1 MGKRSGRCFCG
12 RIYDEKAAHDF
23 NGFVRGE
30 EMKLKI
36 GIVCYPTVGGS
47 GVVATELGKLLAEKG
62 HEIHFISS
70 SMPFRLN
77 KVYGNIYYHEVSVNQ
92 YSVFQYPPYDL
103 ALASKIAE
111 VAKRE
116 KLDVLHVHYAI
127 PHAVCAVLARQM
139 VGGDVKIVTTLHGTD
154 ITVLGYDPS
163 LSDMIKFGIEQSD
176 VVTAVSNALVKQTY
190 ELLDVQK
197 EIRTVYNFVDERV
210 YRKKNANHLKE
221 EYGIREEEKVMIHVS
236 NFRRVKRV
244 PDVVRAFSLIQK
256 QIPAKLLLV
265 GDGPEMTIVCRLVKE
280 LGLTDY
286 VRFLG
291 KQENLEEL
299 YSISDVKLLLS
310 EKESFGLVLLE
321 AMACG
326 VPCVG
331 TNIGGIPEVIEDG
344 ETGFLCELGN
354 IEEIAEKTLRILN
367 DEKLHAYMAEQALR
381 AVYEKFHSQQIVK
394 QYEDIYFSLVK
405 GVVR

>member
-1 MGKRSGRCFCG
+1 
-12 RIYDEKAAHDF
+12 
-23 NGFVRGE
+23 
-30 EMKLKI
+30 MKLKI

-116 KLDVLHVHYAI
+116 QLDVLHAHYAV

-139 VGGDVKIVTTLHGTD
+139 VDGKLRIVTTLHGTD

-176 VVTAVSNALVKQTY
+176 VVTAVSNALVQQTY
-190 ELLDVQK
+190 DLLDVQK
-197 EIRTVYNFVDERV
+197 PIQTVYNFVDERV
-210 YRKKNANHLKE
+210 YRKKNVDHLKK
-221 EYGIREEEKVMIHVS
+221 EYGIDENDKVIIHVS
-236 NFRRVKRV
+236 NFRKVKRV
-244 PDVVRAFSLIQK
+244 PDVVRAFSLVRK
-256 QIPAKLLLV
+256 QLPAKLLLV
-265 GDGPEMTIVCRLVKE
+265 GDGPEMTVVSRLVKE
-280 LGLTDY
+280 LGLSDD

-291 KQENLEEL
+291 KQDKLDEL

-326 VPCVG
+326 VPCIG
-331 TNIGGIPEVIEDG
+331 TTIGGIPEVIEDG
-344 ETGFLCELGN
+344 KTGFLCELGN
-354 IEEIAEKTLRILN
+354 VEEAANKTLRILT
-367 DEKLHAYMAEQALR
+367 DEHLHTYMANQAIQT
-381 AVYEKFHSQQIVK
+381 VYQKFYSGQIVQ

-405 GVVR
+405 R

>member
-1 MGKRSGRCFCG
+1 
-12 RIYDEKAAHDF
+12 
-23 NGFVRGE
+23 
-30 EMKLKI
+30 MKLKI

-47 GVVATELGKLLAEKG
+47 GVVATELGKLLAERG

-70 SMPFRLN
+70 SMPFRLS
-77 KVYGNIYYHEVSVNQ
+77 KVYGNIYYHEVSVNH

-116 KLDVLHVHYAI
+116 RLDVLHAHYAV

-139 VGGDVKIVTTLHGTD
+139 VGELPIVTTLHGTD

-176 VVTAVSNALVKQTY
+176 VVTAVSNALVRQTY

-197 EIRTVYNFVDERV
+197 PIQTVYNFVDERV
-210 YRKKNANHLKE
+210 YRRREAGHLRR
-221 EYGIREEEKVMIHVS
+221 EYGIGEQERVVIHVS
-236 NFRRVKRV
+236 NFRKVKRV
-244 PDVVRAFSLIQK
+244 PDVVRAFAI
-256 QIPAKLLLV
+256 IRRHVPAKLLLV
-265 GDGPEMTIVCRLVKE
+265 GDGPEMTVVCRLVKE
-280 LGLTDY
+280 LGLQNE

-291 KQENLEEL
+291 KQDKLDEL
-299 YSISDVKLLLS
+299 YSISDVMMLLS

-326 VPCVG
+326 VPCIG
-331 TNIGGIPEVIEDG
+331 TAIGGIPEVIDDG
-344 ETGFLCELGN
+344 QSGFLCPLGDVK
-354 IEEIAEKTLRILN
+354 EAARKALALLTDRR
-367 DEKLHAYMAEQALR
+367 LHAEMAKR
-381 AVYEKFHSQQIVK
+381 AVQAVERKFRSSDIVG
-394 QYEDIYFSLVK
+394 QYEQLYASLAARK
-405 GVVR
+405 VRR